1 MKNIKRD
8 EDNGNK
14 TIIGRKIATVVG
26 NSRYLEGTIKVMIET
41 TSLHPLYGKVMKKKK
56 TMVVD
61 YIEKEILDIGT
72 RVYILPCA
80 PVSKLKRWRIV
91 GVV

>member
-1 MKNIKRD
+1 MRIKMPVKNN
-8 EDNGNK
+8 ETK
-14 TIIGRKIATVVG
+14 TIIGRKIGTIVG

-56 TMVVD
+56 TMIVNHED
-61 YIEKEILDIGT
+61 KTLLDIGV

-80 PVSKLKRWRIV
+80 PISKLKRWRIV